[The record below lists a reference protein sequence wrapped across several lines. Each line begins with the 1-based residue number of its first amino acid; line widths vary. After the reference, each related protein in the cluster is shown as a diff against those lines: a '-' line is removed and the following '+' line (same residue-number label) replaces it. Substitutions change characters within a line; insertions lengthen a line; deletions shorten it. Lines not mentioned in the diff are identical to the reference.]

1 MEGFTIVDAVVAV
14 ILLMSA
20 ILAYSRGVVREVLAI
35 AGWVAAAVVAFIFAP
50 KAVPLIKQIPVLDK
64 FLGDNC
70 EISTVVSF
78 GAVLAVALIVM
89 SIFTPLFSS
98 AVQRSALSGVDQG
111 LGFLFGILRGVL
123 LVAIAFVVYDRA
135 LAGSSIPAVDQ
146 SKSAEVFASL
156 SGNLEEALPE
166 DAPGW
171 LEARYGELVAECG
184 SGTTSTTQTQ
194 EEPADTGN

>member
-14 ILLMSA
+14 VLLMSA

-70 EISTVVSF
+70 EISTVVAF
-78 GAVLAVALIVM
+78 GGVLAVALIVM

-111 LGFLFGILRGVL
+111 LGFLFGVLRGVL

-135 LAGSSIPAVDQ
+135 LAGSSIAAVDK
-146 SKSAEVFASL
+146 SKSAEIFSSL
-156 SGNLEEALPE
+156 SGNLEDALPE

-171 LEARYGELVAECG
+171 LEARYSELVAGCG
-184 SGTTSTTQTQ
+184 GGVTTTETAPS
-194 EEPADTGN
+194 TGN